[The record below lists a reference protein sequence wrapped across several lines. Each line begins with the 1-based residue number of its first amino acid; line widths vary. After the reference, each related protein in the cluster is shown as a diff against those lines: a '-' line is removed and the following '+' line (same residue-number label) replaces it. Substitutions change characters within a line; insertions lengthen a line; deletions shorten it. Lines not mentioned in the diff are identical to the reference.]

1 MTSILY
7 LLSPAKKLNTKTFEL
22 SIESTTPPHFKK
34 AGQIMKALNDLN
46 DSTLEKIMAAKGKL
60 LEEVIQMHK
69 HWGIGDSFPAAAL
82 YNGDAYTR
90 LNARSWDAETW
101 EFAQKHLWIL
111 SGLYGTLSPADVV
124 HPYRLMVG
132 AAWSPTPAIK
142 NLYDFWKKDVQSDLT
157 KLAPRAVINCASQE
171 YSAMIEGWKQSPVIN
186 IDFKVKKDSA
196 LVSVSSFSKQARGE
210 MVRLAMEKRI
220 VNPEDLKNLNV
231 LGFQF
236 DNKISDNQNWIYV
249 K

>member
-22 SIESTTPPHFKK
+22 SIESTTPRHYKK
-34 AGQIMKALNDLN
+34 AGQIMKALNALN
-46 DSTLEKIMAAKGKL
+46 DSSLEKIMAAKGKL

-69 HWGIGDSFPAAAL
+69 HWGKGDSFPAAAL

-90 LNARSWDAETW
+90 LNARSWDAQTW

-111 SGLYGTLSPADVV
+111 SGLYGTLSPTDHV

-132 AAWSPTPAIK
+132 AIWSPSPSFK
-142 NLYDFWKKDVQSDLT
+142 NLYDFWKKDVQADLT
-157 KLAPRAVINCASQE
+157 KLAPKTVINCASQE
-171 YSAMIEGWKQSPVIN
+171 YSAMLEGWRDSSWIN
-186 IDFKVKKDSA
+186 IDFKVKKGSE

-210 MVRLAMEKRI
+210 MVRLAMEKKI
-220 VNPEDLKNLNV
+220 VNPEDLKKLNV

>member
-22 SIESTTPPHFKK
+22 SIESTTPRNMSGAK
-34 AGQIMKALNDLN
+34 QIIKALNALN
-46 DSTLEKIMAAKGKL
+46 VSSLEKIMAAKGKL
-60 LEEVIQMHK
+60 LEEVVEMHN
-69 HWGIGDSFPAAAL
+69 HWGKGDSFPAAAL

-90 LNARSWDAETW
+90 LNARSWDTQTW
-101 EFAQKHLWIL
+101 EFAQQHLWIL
-111 SGLYGTLSPADVV
+111 SGLYGTLLPTDLV

-132 AAWSPTPAIK
+132 AAWSPSSAFK
-142 NLYDFWKKDVQSDLT
+142 NLYDFWKKDVLSELR
-157 KLAPRAVINCASQE
+157 KLSPKVVVNCASQE
-171 YSAMIEGWKQSPVIN
+171 YSAMLEGWKESSVIN
-186 IDFKVKKDSA
+186 IDFKVKKGTS

-210 MVRLAMEKRI
+210 MVKLAMEKKI
-220 VNPEDLKNLNV
+220 TNPEDLKSLEV
-231 LGFQF
+231 LGFIF